1 LAATN
6 RVLEDEVRAGRF
18 RADLYYR
25 LNVFP
30 IQLAPLRERPQDI
43 VPLVQHYLGSLSKRL
58 ARSARP
64 IRPADMAALL
74 AYPWP
79 GNIRELEHVLEQAI
93 IVSQGAWLEFGGFAA
108 AGRLLSLPAS
118 PAGAEAS
125 TPAPQAEA
133 IASGPIKTLRDQER
147 DHILAALRHTGG
159 RVSGQQGAAVLLDIN
174 PKTLEARMKKL
185 GIRRTVVAG

>member
-1 LAATN
+1 
-6 RVLEDEVRAGRF
+6 
-18 RADLYYR
+18 
-25 LNVFP
+25 
-30 IQLAPLRERPQDI
+30 
-43 VPLVQHYLGSLSKRL
+43 
-58 ARSARP
+58 
-64 IRPADMAALL
+64 MAALL

-108 AGRLLSLPAS
+108 AGRQLVLPPSQAS
-118 PAGAEAS
+118 PDILIP
-125 TPAPQAEA
+125 PAAPKAA
-133 IASGPIKTLRDQER
+133 ADSPIKTLREQER
-147 DHILAALRHTGG
+147 DHILAALRRTDG